1 MTVAGAGRFVRVPH
15 AHVRLASAVA
25 VVSLLLAGSEIAI
38 YLSHPPPR
46 VRQTMA
52 FIELWQYVLQGSA
65 MVVAGF
71 LVLARRAAR
80 VLGWLLLGAAF
91 AFVLAACL
99 STWLRFTTTITP
111 GVRLAVYAEYL
122 LWQVPRVG
130 FVLLPLFFPDG
141 RLPGRWARPF
151 TVALA
156 AAILLLEAID
166 LVSFPDWHP
175 GGVAMSNLFYA
186 PRWLAVAGLIRP
198 PVEVFAWS
206 GVILATLSPLLRWR
220 TADRVMRRQIAI
232 VLPVNVLLLV
242 EEALREAFFWSSWVA
257 ATKLA
262 VSVLWPAA
270 IGYVIVR
277 DGLYELDRAARR
289 IVAGVV
295 PAVLLAAVY
304 AGAAATMSTAL
315 PGAGSALG
323 SAPAPGG
330 AVPGAALAAALAVLA
345 ALVGLVLRPVSGWV
359 SARVDRL
366 LYGDRAEPYQ
376 VARRLAG
383 RLRDGVGPAQ
393 VPVAVCQIVVSGLR
407 LPGAALDATVSG
419 RVRRLAAVGDT
430 AGALEPF
437 DLRYQGQLVG
447 RLLVPARAGQ
457 DRLDELD
464 RAALQPLADLAAP
477 AVSALCL
484 QEELAASRARLAASR
499 ARLVG
504 AREEERR
511 RLRRDVHDG
520 LGPSLAAVRLRLDT
534 AVALLPAGSASAS
547 LLADASLE
555 LHEIAGE
562 MRRITENLRPP
573 TLERLG
579 LAGALA
585 DLVGRLSSP
594 ALPVALDVPPRLPAL
609 DPAVELAAYRI
620 AAEALANAVK
630 HSTARRVDVCL
641 VATADGVTLTVTDD
655 GTGIRAGA
663 SGDGVGLRSMVERAA
678 DAGGVCEVRTGGAGT
693 TVSAHLPA
701 RPD

>member
-15 AHVRLASAVA
+15 VHVRLASAVA
-25 VVSLLLAGSEIAI
+25 VVSLLLAGTEIAI

-52 FIELWQYVLQGSA
+52 FIELWQYLLQGSA

-99 STWLRFTTTITP
+99 STWLRFTTTVTP

-151 TVALA
+151 AVALA
-156 AAILLLEAID
+156 AAILVVEAID
-166 LVSFPDWHP
+166 LISFADWHP
-175 GGVAMSNLFYA
+175 GGVAMGNLFYA

-198 PVEVFAWS
+198 PVEVFAWA

-220 TADRVMRRQIAI
+220 SADRVMRRQIAI

-242 EEALREAFFWSSWVA
+242 EEALREAFFWSGWVA

-289 IVAGVV
+289 IVAGAV

-304 AGAAATMSTAL
+304 AGAAVTMSTAL
-315 PGAGSALG
+315 PGA
-323 SAPAPGG
+323 
-330 AVPGAALAAALAVLA
+330 GAALAAALAVLA

-407 LPGAALDATVSG
+407 LPGAALDATVPG

-437 DLRYQGQLVG
+437 DLRYQGQRVG

-484 QEELAASRARLAASR
+484 QEELAASRARL
-499 ARLVG
+499 VG

-520 LGPSLAAVRLRLDT
+520 LGPSLAAVRLRVDT
-534 AVALLPAGSASAS
+534 AVALLPTGSASAS

-579 LAGALA
+579 LAGALG

-594 ALPVALDVPPRLPAL
+594 ALPAALDVPPRLPAL

-630 HSTARRVDVCL
+630 HSTAQRVAVCL
-641 VATADGVTLTVTDD
+641 AATAGGITLTVTDD
-655 GTGIRAGA
+655 GTGIRAGT

-678 DAGGVCEVRTGGAGT
+678 DAGGTCEVRSGAAGT
-693 TVSAHLPA
+693 TVTAHLPA
-701 RPD
+701 GPD